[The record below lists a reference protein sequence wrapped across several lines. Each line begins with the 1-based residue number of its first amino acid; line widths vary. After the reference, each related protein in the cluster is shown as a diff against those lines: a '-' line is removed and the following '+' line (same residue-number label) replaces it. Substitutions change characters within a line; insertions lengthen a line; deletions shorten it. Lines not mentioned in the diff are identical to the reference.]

1 MLDSV
6 LAGALEQINQQFQ
19 VTRAQVA
26 EHTLARLDDRAIER
40 GKEFQPGGGDS
51 GGNHPAV
58 LRVTGTLGEAA
69 PFEPVKET
77 GDIGVSSDHAAGD
90 LAAGEPVR
98 TGAAKD
104 AQHIVLGVGELLR
117 IENGGMGALQSVS
130 GAEEV
135 EESLFLEEREGFGL
149 FDVGG
154 EFPGHGP

>member
-1 MLDSV
+1 MLDGA

-26 EHTLARLDDRAIER
+26 EYPFARLEDRAIE
-40 GKEFQPGGGDS
+40 GGEEFETGGSDS

-58 LRVTGTLGEAA
+58 LRVAGTLGEAA
-69 PFEPVKET
+69 LFEPVKQA
-77 GDIGVSSDHAAGD
+77 GDIGVASDHAAGN

-104 AQHIVLGVGELLR
+104 AQHVVLGVGELLR

-154 EFPGHGP
+154 EFSGHGP